1 MSKPSNSTGRGL
13 PIPYKERSN
22 RLPISAI
29 DVSFSIVRLV
39 ALIGSAVWIIYHPLP
54 QRDHFYLSFL
64 LAGYF
69 VYTVILYSLV
79 FRFPGKARRIHII
92 ELILDM
98 ALLSFVVPMTG
109 GLNSTFAFGFYLLAA
124 GHSLYYGLLGS
135 LSVGIF
141 SSLVYVFSCSPFLL
155 VTHWTDVSLRATFLV
170 VTAVMIG
177 FLSDREKRMRN
188 KLIRTEQLAAM
199 GMMSS
204 RVAHAIRN
212 PLSSIILNAEL
223 VFDELKKFQGIDT
236 AQAKVFINSIIS
248 EVNRLNAVAEE
259 CLLFIRQA
267 KVDKKECDINGI
279 LRSLAGFLER
289 EICRRNIKFFEYFEE
304 GLPFVLIDEGRFRQ
318 AVINILK
325 NSFDAMPEGGELRL
339 LTKRLNGNIEITIED
354 TGKGIS
360 KEHLRRIFDP
370 FFSTKDM
377 GIGLGLS
384 IARDI
389 IVEHGG
395 RIYCD
400 SKENKGTTVRIFLPL
415 SSR

>member
-1 MSKPSNSTGRGL
+1 MSKPFD
-13 PIPYKERSN
+13 

-39 ALIGSAVWIIYHPLP
+39 ALLGSAVWIVYHPLP
-54 QRDHFYLSFL
+54 QKEHFYLFFL
-64 LAGYF
+64 LSGYF
-69 VYTVILYSLV
+69 VYTVLLYSLV
-79 FRFPGKARRIHII
+79 FRFPWKARRVHIV

-124 GHSLYYGLLGS
+124 GHSLYYGLFGS
-135 LSVGIF
+135 LCVGTF
-141 SSLVYVFSCSPFLL
+141 CSLVYVFSCSPSLL
-155 VTHWTDVSLRATFLV
+155 IVHWTDIALRVIFLV

-177 FLSDREKRMRN
+177 FLSEREKRMRN

-223 VFDELKKFQGIDT
+223 VFDELKKFQGTDT
-236 AQAKVFINSIIS
+236 VQAKIFINSIIN

-267 KVDKKECDINGI
+267 KVEKKKCDINGI
-279 LRSLAGFLER
+279 LKSLIAFLER
-289 EICRRNIKFFEYFEE
+289 EIFRKNIKLVESFEE
-304 GLPFVLIDEGRFRQ
+304 GLPSVFIDEGRFRQ

-325 NSFDAMPEGGELRL
+325 NSFDAMSEGGELCL
-339 LTKRLNGNIEITIED
+339 LTKRLDGNIEITIED

-377 GIGLGLS
+377 GVGLGLS
-384 IARDI
+384 VAKDI

-400 SKENKGTTVRIFLPL
+400 SKENKGTTVRIFLPI
-415 SSR
+415 S